1 MVKIG
6 FWKEENIFL
15 IHVRD
20 YRKSGGY
27 GGSFHIAEQKGI
39 ALTIQVW
46 RKLYEM
52 MDYINEDVEEM
63 AS

>member
-20 YRKSGGY
+20 YRKGGY
-27 GGSFHIAEQKGI
+27 GSYHIAEPKGI

>member
-20 YRKSGGY
+20 YRRSGGY
-27 GGSFHIAEQKGI
+27 GTFHIAEPKGI